1 MLETI
6 HGTYFSYRQN
16 LKIIIGAI
24 GILFLYIFAP
34 SSSLASNPSGVTGLQ
49 LKATRGRILQ
59 VVGVLPDT
67 PAAMVG
73 IKKGD
78 KILAIDG
85 IPLTNMT
92 LKQAVT
98 KLKGAPGALL
108 RLNILRGDES
118 PFDVS
123 LIRALPV
130 VSTATSSKKPSIE
143 AKPSKTSS
151 TSTSKPDNTKE
162 KAEMF

>member
-1 MLETI
+1 M
-6 HGTYFSYRQN
+6 HRTYFSYRQN
-16 LKIIIGAI
+16 WE
-24 GILFLYIFAP
+24 ILLLATCISLLCVFT
-34 SSSLASNPSGVTGLQ
+34 SSHSLASSPSGVTGLQ
-49 LKATRGRILQ
+49 LKATKGRILQ

-85 IPLTNMT
+85 TPLTNMT

-98 KLKGAPGALL
+98 KLKGAPGARLK
-108 RLNILRGDES
+108 LNILRGDKS

-123 LIRALPV
+123 LIRALPA
-130 VSTATSSKKPSIE
+130 VSTATSSKELPSE
-143 AKPSKTSS
+143 VKPSKTSS
-151 TSTSKPDNTKE
+151 ASKGTTDKTKE
-162 KAEMF
+162 KARMF

>member
-1 MLETI
+1 MLNLM
-6 HGTYFSYRQN
+6 HRTYFSYRQN
-16 LKIIIGAI
+16 LEIILGVIC
-24 GILFLYIFAP
+24 ILFFCTFVP
-34 SSSLASNPSGVTGLQ
+34 NSSLANNPSGVTGLQ
-49 LKATRGRILQ
+49 LKAAKGRILQ
-59 VVGVLPDT
+59 VVGVIPDT

-85 IPLTNMT
+85 MPLTNMT

-98 KLKGAPGALL
+98 KLKGAPGARLK
-108 RLNILRGDES
+108 LNILRGDKT

-130 VSTATSSKKPSIE
+130 VSTATSAKKLPSE
-143 AKPSKTSS
+143 VKPAKTSS
-151 TSTSKPDNTKE
+151 APTSKSDNAKE